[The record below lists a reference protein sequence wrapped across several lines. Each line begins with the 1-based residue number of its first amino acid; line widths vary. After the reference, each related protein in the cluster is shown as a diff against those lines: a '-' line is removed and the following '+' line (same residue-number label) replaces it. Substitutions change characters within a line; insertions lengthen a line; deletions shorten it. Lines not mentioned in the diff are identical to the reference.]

1 MSKTL
6 SDIRVK
12 IDAIDNQVHDL
23 LMERASLVSSVAA
36 AKKREG
42 LQIVQPAREARM
54 MRRLLSRHGGPLP
67 RNTIVRIWRELVGSV
82 ALLQTG
88 FSVIVAGSDGDTGLW
103 DMAKNYFGSSVPM
116 RKVQGTQNV
125 LQDVRE
131 TKDSFGV
138 MPWPHFTIDAP
149 WWGHL
154 LNQNTED
161 RLSIICALPHGMY
174 KQNDTDAFERG
185 LIVSD
190 IRFMPSDED
199 ITFIGIETHSEFSR
213 DRLVDCLEKTGVEL
227 LNVYRGQ
234 RLQEDDKTLHLAE
247 VKGYYDDDA
256 PEISEIQKL
265 LGEQYVYCG
274 VVGGYPVIPDI
285 RATENS
291 SEDDS

>member
-54 MRRLLSRHGGPLP
+54 MRRLLSRHNGPLP

-88 FSVIVAGSDGDTGLW
+88 FSVIVASGEADMGLW

-116 RKVQGTQNV
+116 KKLQGTQNV
-125 LQDVRE
+125 LQDVRD

-138 MPWPHFTIDAP
+138 MPWPDFTLDAP

-154 LNQNTED
+154 LTQNADD

-174 KQNDTDAFERG
+174 KQDETDAFERG

-199 ITFIGIETHSEFSR
+199 VTFIGIETDSEFSR
-213 DRLVDCLEKTGVEL
+213 DRLADCLEKTGLDL
-227 LNVYRGQ
+227 LNIYRGQ
-234 RLQEDDKTLHLAE
+234 RLQEGNKTLHLVE
-247 VKGYYDDDA
+247 VRGYYDDSSSEVL
-256 PEISEIQKL
+256 EIETL
-265 LGEQYVYCG
+265 LGDQYVYCC

-291 SEDDS
+291 SQGD